1 MGVVGKQKQRQSL
14 HNTYLQKSFSYTYL
28 NWNLNMIPSSLGLAQ
43 RLKEATTP
51 VSSYMDQIAL
61 YTWLRKHIE
70 HVFKQWK
77 LKWAIYFQQDSILT
91 ERLTNSRVICSIR
104 PGRKKTDALITNKSH
119 KPKHINP
126 KYFHICVLSDANLC
140 SQDLLWINHFC
151 ILPLCLNGEALPG
164 LKKKLFLKLDTK
176 TLKSNLD
183 NRDLLWD
190 FTMNWI
196 YRWKRWS
203 YML

>member
-1 MGVVGKQKQRQSL
+1 MTFIFSSAIGVVGKQKQRQSL
-14 HNTYLQKSFSYTYL
+14 HNTYLEKSYTYL
-28 NWNLNMIPSSLGLAQ
+28 NRILNMIPSSLGLAQ

-104 PGRKKTDALITNKSH
+104 PGRKKTDALITNTSH
-119 KPKHINP
+119 KLNTLILDIFTFA
-126 KYFHICVLSDANLC
+126 YYLMQICAV
-140 SQDLLWINHFC
+140 
-151 ILPLCLNGEALPG
+151 G
-164 LKKKLFLKLDTK
+164 
-176 TLKSNLD
+176 
-183 NRDLLWD
+183 
-190 FTMNWI
+190 I
-196 YRWKRWS
+196 Y
-203 YML
+203 